1 VIEDYNP
8 WWVSRDRIS
17 ELEIYRRFEE
27 AEVKWIPDVIDKISF
42 TPFSLNF
49 LFGPRQVGKSTA
61 LLLTIKRLL
70 DEGVN
75 PKAIF
80 YYSCDMLADY
90 RELDEVL
97 GDFIKVKRMNNV
109 RSAYIFLDEITYPR
123 EWYRALKSR
132 IDRGDKTND
141 KPRPF

>member
-1 VIEDYNP
+1 MIENYNP

-27 AEVKWIPDVIDKISF
+27 AEVKWIPDTIDKISF

-80 YYSCDMLADY
+80 
-90 RELDEVL
+90 
-97 GDFIKVKRMNNV
+97 
-109 RSAYIFLDEITYPR
+109 
-123 EWYRALKSR
+123 
-132 IDRGDKTND
+132 
-141 KPRPF
+141 